1 MWPRS
6 HLRRY
11 GIRIEA
17 WCGTPGTRPGA
28 RLSEAR
34 DQLAIWKFD
43 RPTLIELVPNLEQH
57 GIKLVPLQESI
68 DTLTPAGKAL
78 IQIYDVF

>member
-1 MWPRS
+1 M
-6 HLRRY
+6 
-11 GIRIEA
+11 
-17 WCGTPGTRPGA
+17 
-28 RLSEAR
+28 
-34 DQLAIWKFD
+34 AIWKLD

-78 IQIYDVF
+78 SQIYDVFE